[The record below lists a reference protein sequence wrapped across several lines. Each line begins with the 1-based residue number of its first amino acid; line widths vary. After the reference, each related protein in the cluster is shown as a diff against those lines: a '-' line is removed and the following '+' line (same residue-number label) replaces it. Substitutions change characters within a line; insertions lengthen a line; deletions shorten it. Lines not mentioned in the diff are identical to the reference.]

1 MTGFIDVLLRMLIL
15 AAQAVVVGGVAF
27 ALWTLRPPLARGAD
41 LARVWML
48 VAAGAGALVAAQ
60 LLSALTQL
68 VALDGTARV
77 DDLVHASY
85 FRVSSARVA
94 TGLIVLGAALA
105 LRRGASTGTRG
116 VGPPAR
122 GAATA
127 ARAIAVAGAVTLAL
141 LAPWTS
147 HAAARVGGRWPLL
160 ILDATH
166 QVAAWIWIGG
176 LAHLVAVASR
186 RGAQAWPAA
195 LLRRFST
202 LALTSVSA
210 LVLAGA
216 GLSFAYIDGRGALL
230 GTAYGLMV
238 MTKATLLGVLLLLG
252 ALNFFVVR
260 GLARRGGAAPL
271 RLRRFVEVELGLGL
285 TVLGAAASL
294 TSLPPAVDVVA
305 DRATFA
311 EVAGRFVPRWP
322 TLRSPALSELPV
334 GDRNAPRT
342 DADRAWSEYNHHWS
356 GLFVLSMGVLALLHQ
371 TGRARWARHWPLIF
385 LGLAAFLFFRS
396 DPGAWPIGP
405 VGFWESMLFPE
416 VLQHRFF
423 LALVVVFGIFEWRVR
438 TGQLASPGYALV
450 FPLLC
455 AVGGGMLLTHS
466 HASLNLKAE
475 FLIEVTHAPLGVFGL
490 AVGWGRWLELRL
502 APAEDR
508 LPARLWAGGLVAVGL
523 LLVLYRES

>member
-1 MTGFIDVLLRMLIL
+1 MTGFIDVLLRTLIL
-15 AAQAVVVGGVAF
+15 AAQAMVVGGVAF

-41 LARVWML
+41 LARVWTL

-68 VALDGTARV
+68 IALDGTARLP
-77 DDLVHASY
+77 DLVTTSY
-85 FRVSSARVA
+85 FRVSAARA
-94 TGLIVLGAALA
+94 ASGLCVLGAALA
-105 LRRGASTGTRG
+105 LRRGAG
-116 VGPPAR
+116 GP
-122 GAATA
+122 
-127 ARAIAVAGAVTLAL
+127 ARAIAVTGVVALAL

-160 ILDATH
+160 LLDAIH
-166 QVAAWIWIGG
+166 QIAAWIWIGG
-176 LAHLVAVASR
+176 LAHLVVVAA
-186 RGAQAWPAA
+186 RGAAQAWPAA
-195 LLRRFST
+195 LLKRFSA
-202 LALTSVSA
+202 LALTSVSV

-216 GLSFAYIDGRGALL
+216 GLSFAYIDGLGALL
-230 GTAYGLMV
+230 GTAYGVMV
-238 MTKATLLGVLLLLG
+238 LTKAVLLCVLLLLG
-252 ALNFFVVR
+252 VLNFFVVR
-260 GLARRGGAAPL
+260 RLARGGVGAPL

-305 DRATFA
+305 DRATLA
-311 EVAGRFVPRWP
+311 EVAGPFIPHWP
-322 TLRSPALSELPV
+322 TLSSPALSELPV

-342 DADRAWSEYNHHWS
+342 AADRAWSEYNHHWS

-423 LALVVVFGIFEWRVR
+423 LALVVIFGIFEWRVR
-438 TGQLASPGYALV
+438 TRPLTSPAYALV

-475 FLIEVTHAPLGVFGL
+475 FLIEVTHAPLGVFGI

-508 LPARLWAGGLVAVGL
+508 LPARLWAGALVAVGL